1 MLGYGH
7 DESAPTSGGMF
18 APHFVGERW
27 YFTECLLVSG
37 GAFCVYFVGVR
48 GFFTVYSQRYRRP
61 SAALSQTVSSRRG
74 PIYRA
79 RISVYT
85 HEMTNGYVRVVMWK
99 CVFYNV
105 DMRVR

>member
-61 SAALSQTVSSRRG
+61 SAALSQSVSSRRG

-79 RISVYT
+79 RI
-85 HEMTNGYVRVVMWK
+85 YVFATTLKTIWNAFTEHSQRVN
-99 CVFYNV
+99 YL
-105 DMRVR
+105 